1 MYADSYSS
9 QAGHVQDGP
18 APVMDDAAREEADP
32 SRGGSAE
39 NASPAA
45 AVTSSGKTSVS
56 DLTCV
61 CVRALTAP
69 APLISNQA
77 TAITTTTTTTTL
89 AFFTTITTFPS
100 WRTLSRLCHSLVAP

>member
-1 MYADSYSS
+1 
-9 QAGHVQDGP
+9 
-18 APVMDDAAREEADP
+18 MDDAAREEADP
-32 SRGGSAE
+32 SRGESAE

-77 TAITTTTTTTTL
+77 TATTTTTL